1 MKRLLLHLL
10 LVLALTM
17 TTQVWGQSAVTLAQP
32 SGSGTS
38 TDPYLIGSP
47 GELFWFAGLVN
58 GTLNDGTQK
67 NAQAHARLTA
77 DITLNEGTFSVSR
90 AEVSSGDTKYYNHTL
105 YYAGKAFNGFFES
118 GTFDSSGVQE
128 SDKPQIEWKSLDKY
142 SGTFDGDGHYISG
155 LYQESSDQYAGF
167 ISQTASSVGFIVKNL
182 ELKNTCII
190 NTSSSN
196 QSCIGGICGYTG
208 GVPFEISSCTFQGV
222 IITEVGLSIGGIV
235 GWISGYQ
242 RTTVADC
249 QVKGDI
255 IGYGSNDSQ
264 SSIGGIVGR
273 VGTYGSIQN
282 CCNEATI
289 FDTATSNGMYVAG
302 ICGIL
307 SDSHTVSN
315 CVNRGNITYTK
326 TGYTNIGGI
335 SGGIFNS
342 ATIEYSYN
350 TGTVSYTGP
359 GTSESEINIGG
370 VCGNLANGK
379 IFYSFSTG
387 GVEGGEA
394 TYKGSFS
401 GQVAN
406 GTIANNCCVLK
417 QSNLNAVGY
426 DIPGNTTI
434 TVLENATDFSNGK
447 AAYILGGDW
456 GQTLKGTQVDAYP
469 VVGGPK
475 IYRNGSE
482 GNYTYDNLQ
491 LITQSGTSY
500 YQLNNALELRFFAD
514 RFNDSGNTLDTKDAR
529 LSTDIDLNP
538 GFTFGTDGTYTGNAT
553 ATTANPKPWTPIGT
567 ASNPYTGTFNGQRH
581 LISGLYISGTTD
593 AALFHTLGIDTNNGT
608 KTGIV
613 QNLGISTGNIST
625 TASAGSICVD
635 NAGTIENCYSLIPV
649 TGGSSSSVG
658 GLCATNTGTV
668 QYSFTTQPTLCANI
682 ASGTVT
688 NSYSLLASGSETGAD
703 TETDAT
709 SGPKSQTFFK
719 GGYMTWLLNNSKTAV
734 DAITW
739 KQSTAQ
745 SNPDAY
751 PTYYSGS
758 SDNNLRVICIR
769 LHRELTS
776 EKGALIESYYLN
788 PTNYT
793 LPDLSGKEVVMGD
806 ATRPGYSLGWSDTS
820 KGIYP
825 HNVSSQLLDENL
837 IIYESWIANHY
848 KVVFHANYN
857 EATQDNTE
865 QSFVYSEAQAL
876 TENTFSRT
884 GYTFS
889 KWCTQENNNDGKGKL
904 YDDKE
909 SVNELT
915 TDSDGTFNLYALWT
929 PNNYTVTFHANR
941 PTTATDSNGDTK
953 TQSFTYDEPQPLAL
967 NVFGSEAR
975 TFIGWSETASGEAD
989 SKYAQINS
997 GEATVGAT
1005 VSNLTATPNGNFD
1018 LYAVWRR
1025 LALTVIFDPNRDGDP
1040 NESGEEESMNNQSF
1054 ISGTSQTLNKNLFTR
1069 QGYTFGGWKA
1079 IRNGVETTY
1088 TDQQQNVSLE
1098 ATTEGEP
1105 LTFYAQWIPRQYT
1118 VKVISNKP
1126 LWGTVT
1132 IADAE
1137 GSEVG
1142 NELAA
1147 DYRSTIYLFAN
1158 ARPGY
1163 QFLKWSDENTEASR
1177 EYPVPLNGTTL
1188 TAYFTGETKTVTIQT
1203 GNSSKEVQVSKD
1215 GSELAEALTEPN
1227 SIAII
1232 EPNSGITVPKGL
1244 SNVVVKSGSTMGT
1257 CTSLILTDKAAFST
1271 PIKFTAEKVVYTRN
1285 LDGYTFANGTDGWST
1300 LVVPFNGTLHADGK
1314 ALAPFSSDSDTG
1326 GQYWLKRFTGNITD
1340 SKTLNFAY
1348 ATTIEA
1354 NQPYI
1359 IALPGDT
1366 WGTEHSLSG
1375 KTITVEA
1382 TDVTISASPQPKE
1395 SVGGDYS
1402 FTGTYDGLSSSVYYQ
1417 LNAAGNTFEQQSGG
1431 GTVAS
1436 FRCYLA
1442 LFSNSL
1448 SVPKFFSIG
1457 NEDGTVT
1464 DISNISADTDGLR
1477 IYVRN
1482 GNILIESPTAR
1493 SVSIYSI
1500 DGRLVRMVQLEGGVN
1515 TVSGLTRGF
1524 YIVERQKVV
1533 LK

>member
-10 LVLALTM
+10 LVLVLTM
-17 TTQVWGQSAVTLAQP
+17 TTQVWGQNTVNLAQP

-38 TDPYLIGSP
+38 ADPYLISST

-58 GTLNDGTQK
+58 GTLTDGTQQNK
-67 NAQAHARLTA
+67 SAHARLTA

-90 AEVSSGDTKYYNHTL
+90 TEVTSGDTKSYNHTL
-105 YYAGKAFNGFFES
+105 SYGGKAFTGVFES

-128 SDKPQIEWKSLDKY
+128 SDKPQIKWKSLDEY

-167 ISQTASSVGFIVKNL
+167 IAKSANVTVKNL

-190 NTSSSN
+190 NTNTGESY
-196 QSCIGGICGYTG
+196 IGGICGYMRATIDQ
-208 GVPFEISSCTFQGV
+208 ISSCAFQGV
-222 IITEVGLSIGGIV
+222 IIIKGAYAGGIV
-235 GWISGYQ
+235 GIMMSGK
-242 RTTVADC
+242 RTIIDC
-249 QVKGDI
+249 QTKGDI
-255 IGYGSNDSQ
+255 IGCSSEKQ
-264 SSIGGIVGR
+264 SAIAGIAGLVASS
-273 VGTYGSIQN
+273 SIQN
-282 CCNEATI
+282 CHNEATI
-289 FDTATSNGMYVAG
+289 FCSSSNSSNNKYVAG
-302 ICGIL
+302 ICGIQTDF
-307 SDSHTVSN
+307 SIVSN
-315 CVNRGNITYTK
+315 CINKGDITFTA
-326 TGYTNIGGI
+326 TGYSYIGGI
-335 SGGIFNS
+335 SGGIFNA
-342 ATIEYSYN
+342 ATMKYSYN
-350 TGTVSYTGP
+350 TGTVSYTGT
-359 GTSESEINIGG
+359 GEGQINIGG
-370 VCGNLANGK
+370 VCGFLATGK

-387 GVEGGEA
+387 RVNGDKA
-394 TYKGSFS
+394 THKGSFS
-401 GQVAN
+401 GSISSDTEASS
-406 GTIANNCCVLK
+406 CCVLN
-417 QSNLNAVGY
+417 QSGLSAVGY
-426 DIPGNTTI
+426 DTSEHTTI
-434 TVLENATDFSNGK
+434 TVLENTTDFRDGK

-456 GQTLKGTQVDAYP
+456 GQALKGTQADALP

-491 LITQSGTSY
+491 FIAQSGTSY
-500 YQLNNALELRFFAD
+500 YQLNNALELRFFAN
-514 RFNDSGNTLDTKDAR
+514 RFNDSSNTLDTNDAR

-538 GFTFGTDGTYTGNAT
+538 GFTFGTDGTYTRNAA
-553 ATTANPKPWTPIGT
+553 ATTANPEPWTPIGT

-593 AALFHTLGIDTNNGT
+593 AALFHTLGTDTNNGT

-635 NAGTIENCYSLIPV
+635 NAGTVENCYSLIPV

-668 QYSFTTQPTLCANI
+668 QYSFTAQPTLYANI
-682 ASGTVT
+682 TSGAVT

-751 PTYYSGS
+751 PTYYSGP

-776 EKGALIESYYLN
+776 ENGALIESYYLN

-793 LPDLSGKEVVMGD
+793 LPDLSGKEVIVGD

-825 HNVSSQLLDENL
+825 HNISSQLLDENL

-857 EATQDNTE
+857 EATQGNTE

-876 TENTFSRT
+876 TENIFSRT

-889 KWCTQENNNDGKGKL
+889 KWCTQENNNDGKGTL

-929 PNNYTVTFHANR
+929 PNTYTVTFHANR

-953 TQSFTYDEPQPLAL
+953 TQSFTYDEPQTLAL

-1326 GQYWLKRFTGNITD
+1326 GQYWLKRFTGNITN

-1431 GTVAS
+1431 GTVAP